1 MKMMGSGAWPLASSC
16 CRSRPLQ
23 PGSWTSSTRQLGAS
37 GRWLVKNSCAEANV
51 WTFSPVEQSR
61 SLRLSR
67 VDWSSST
74 TKTHGLSSGM
84 AAPPGGV
91 GPPSQYQ
98 RITRLVSRRFE
109 RHLYGMEEILFA
121 AGFIQKGHR
130 TGGKGAR
137 THVVIGIRRDE
148 DNRHAPVRRHQL
160 TLELKSVHARQAH
173 IENQARRLGRVIRLQ
188 ERFRRR
194 KALHTKSHGLEQ
206 IVERMPQ
213 RVVIVDNRN
222 QRYAGHAL
230 SPLYVALPGHRLVL
244 RHALRRLLCSYACTL
259 AQALDSTLPSAGE
272 HVYHPLG
279 KVATTLGGGGRA
291 DQLF

>member
-16 CRSRPLQ
+16 CRSSPLQ
-23 PGSWTSSTRQLGAS
+23 PGSWTSSTRQLGTS
-37 GRWLVKNSCAEANV
+37 GRGLVKNSCAEANV
-51 WTFSPVEQSR
+51 WTFSPVERSR

-91 GPPSQYQ
+91 GPPSQHQ
-98 RITRLVSRRFE
+98 LITRLVSRRFE
-109 RHLYGMEEILFA
+109 RHLYGMEEILLA

-137 THVVIGIRRDE
+137 AHVVIGIRRDE

-160 TLELKSVHARQAH
+160 TLELESVHARQAH
-173 IENQARRLGRVIRLQ
+173 IENQARRLGRVMRLQ

-194 KALHTKSHGLEQ
+194 EALHAKSHGAEQ
-206 IVERMPQ
+206 IIERIPQ
-213 RVVIVDNRN
+213 SVVIVDYRHE
-222 QRYAGHAL
+222 RHAGHERSL
-230 SPLYVALPGHRLVL
+230 LWCVDLGRSS
-244 RHALRRLLCSYACTL
+244 HA
-259 AQALDSTLPSAGE
+259 PE
-272 HVYHPLG
+272 
-279 KVATTLGGGGRA
+279 
-291 DQLF
+291 